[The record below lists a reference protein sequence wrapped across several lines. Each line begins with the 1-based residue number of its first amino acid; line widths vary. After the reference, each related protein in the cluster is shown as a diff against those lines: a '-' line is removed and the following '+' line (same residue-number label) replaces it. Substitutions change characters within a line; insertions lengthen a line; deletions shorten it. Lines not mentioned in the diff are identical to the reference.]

1 MRQDGGEPECN
12 ESQEDA
18 GLGNKKASVNNL
30 PKFGNEILKKPR
42 SANTKIPD
50 AKYES
55 GRALGKNA
63 GNKKKQKKQKHSTR
77 RHRKPR
83 EHARGNETGRT
94 DKDRREHTDFI
105 YIQGLIDK

>member
-42 SANTKIPD
+42 SANTKIQPD

-63 GNKKKQKKQKHSTR
+63 GNKKKTKKTETFNKETQEATGTKQDKLTKTEGSTQTLYTY
-77 RHRKPR
+77 K
-83 EHARGNETGRT
+83 G
-94 DKDRREHTDFI
+94 
-105 YIQGLIDK
+105 